1 MQWGHCG
8 ELARLLA
15 VAAMKVVILAG
26 GKGTRLSEETE
37 NKPKPMVEIGGKPI
51 LWHIMKHYQRHGF
64 DEFFIALGYK
74 GEVIKKYFLEDSTLS
89 GSVTITSTGEVISHY
104 DGLREPWTVHLMDTG
119 LETMTGGRVKRLQ
132 KYLQDSPFMVTYGD
146 GVGTVD
152 LEELLK
158 THKHQGKMAT
168 LTAVRPPARFGGLL
182 FNTNGSVWF
191 TEKSQAEEGWI
202 NGGFLVCEPGIF
214 DYLEDDSTSFEA
226 GLLERLAADN
236 QLAAFRHYGFWQ
248 CMDTLR
254 EKHLLENLWAT
265 GDAPWK
271 TWED

>member
-1 MQWGHCG
+1 
-8 ELARLLA
+8 
-15 VAAMKVVILAG
+15 MKVVILAG
-26 GKGTRLSEETE
+26 GKGTRLAEETE
-37 NKPKPMVEIGGKPI
+37 SKPKPMVEIGGKPI

-64 DEFFIALGYK
+64 NEFLIALGYK
-74 GEVIKKYFLEDSTLS
+74 GAEIKKFFLEEHTFT
-89 GSVTITSTGEVISHY
+89 GSMTIGPTGSPGFYH
-104 DGLREPWTVHLMDTG
+104 DQLREGWTVHLIDTG
-119 LETMTGGRVKRLQ
+119 LETMTGGRIKRLQ
-132 KYLQDSPFMVTYGD
+132 QYLDSTFMVTYGD

-152 LEELLK
+152 LGRLLAM
-158 THKHQGKMAT
+158 HKMLGKMAT
-168 LTAVRPPARFGGLL
+168 LTAVRPPARYGGLL
-182 FNTNGSVWF
+182 FGENGSVRF
-191 TEKSQAEEGWI
+191 TEKPQAGEGWI

-214 DYLEDDSTSFEA
+214 DYLVDDSTSFEA

-254 EKHLLENLWAT
+254 EKLLLQNLWDS